1 MINNVIISLSVKG
14 KVVLP
19 WKMNLPHESQL
30 ASKPHFFTLFFLK
43 YIVVMTESVLL
54 HPVYQQ
60 EAFLNILCA
69 GSPWFASTHINDGFE
84 TRRQINK

>member
-30 ASKPHFFTLFFLK
+30 ASKPHFFYFVFSKIYCCDDRERFIASSVSARSFPK
-43 YIVVMTESVLL
+43 YFM
-54 HPVYQQ
+54 
-60 EAFLNILCA
+60 C
-69 GSPWFASTHINDGFE
+69 
-84 TRRQINK
+84 R